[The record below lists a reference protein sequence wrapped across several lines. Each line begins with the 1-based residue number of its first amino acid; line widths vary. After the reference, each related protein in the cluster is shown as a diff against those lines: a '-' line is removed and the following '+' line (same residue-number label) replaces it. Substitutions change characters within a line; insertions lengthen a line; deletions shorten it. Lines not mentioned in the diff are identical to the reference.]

1 MFKKQLFISALV
13 VTFCFGLVGTA
24 MADPVAFDE
33 SQIAQTVQAEMERAE
48 MTKNETAPM
57 AGDHAKGENHE
68 QARLLCA
75 SDSGHISNLDQTT
88 AKLDA
93 EICS

>member
-33 SQIAQTVQAEMERAE
+33 SQIAKTVQAQMEQAQ
-48 MTKNETAPM
+48 MTANEAAPM
-57 AGDHAKGENHE
+57 AGDHVKGENNE
-68 QARLLCA
+68 QARLVCA
-75 SDSGHISNLDQTT
+75 SDSGHISNLDHTT

-93 EICS
+93 KNCS